1 VVAYRAS
8 FWRERGQSGLAEGE
22 NRLGSTWPQGEG
34 VLSIL
39 VPPERLLHHVSAAD
53 AVRRAE
59 LLADLE
65 RLYGT
70 EAADPVALM
79 TRDWGL
85 DPFTQGYV
93 TQWAPGDVMAVGPLH
108 GTHEPP
114 FYVAG
119 SDHWVAGYMEG
130 AVRTGR
136 EAARAILAA

>member
-1 VVAYRAS
+1 MR
-8 FWRERGQSGLAEGE
+8 RE
-22 NRLGSTWPQGEG
+22 
-34 VLSIL
+34 
-39 VPPERLLHHVSAAD
+39 
-53 AVRRAE
+53 E
-59 LLADLE
+59 LLAALE
-65 RLYGT
+65 RLYGP
-70 EAADPVALM
+70 EAAGPVGLV

-119 SDHWVAGYMEG
+119 SDHWVAGFMEG

-136 EAARAILAA
+136 AAAQAVLER